1 MPYPFLHIFYAEN
14 NFILNF
20 LPLSASYQPK
30 ISIIFQFYFADKKI
44 ADTVVPAIFIYTIF
58 IF

>member
-1 MPYPFLHIFYAEN
+1 MPYPLLFYIFYTKN

-44 ADTVVPAIFIYTIF
+44 TDTFVPAIS
-58 IF
+58 